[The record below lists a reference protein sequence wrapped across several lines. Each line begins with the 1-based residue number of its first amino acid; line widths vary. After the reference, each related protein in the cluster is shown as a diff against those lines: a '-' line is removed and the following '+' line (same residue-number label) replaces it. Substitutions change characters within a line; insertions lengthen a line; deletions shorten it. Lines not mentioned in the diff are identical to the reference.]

1 MWPVRQ
7 YGPHNPPPGIPCITY
22 VWDARLASSGGGGS
36 PDEDYGRVDAE
47 VEQLAHLRSPD
58 AANPALAAPRDGAD
72 ERRDAG
78 EAIVRDVGRVEHD
91 LLGKEDHLVSEI
103 DEPRRLSWSGR
114 DTQHQARYRV
124 PLVRRALSRGHT
136 ER

>member
-36 PDEDYGRVDAE
+36 PDEDHGRVDAE
-47 VEQLAHLRSPD
+47 IEQLAHLRSAE
-58 AANPALAAPRDGAD
+58 AANLDLAAARDGAD

-91 LLGKEDHLVSEI
+91 LLGKEDDLVSEI
-103 DEPRRLSWSGR
+103 DEARRLSRAGR
-114 DTQHQARYRV
+114 NT
-124 PLVRRALSRGHT
+124 
-136 ER
+136 